1 MYGICLRGHVAFCG
15 GQQNKINASSTFYCG
30 HFIVLSTK
38 ETCKSMGLAHK
49 ALGGFDTALRQAQK

>member
-1 MYGICLRGHVAFCG
+1 MAFCG

-49 ALGGFDTALRQAQK
+49 ALGGSDTALRQALK